1 MLPVQVISTGV
12 DACKILQADLLH
24 SVKLCQIRFGGRTE
38 LATELDPHVV
48 DVCNRLEA
56 VLSHGLRTKALPK
69 KNHSTIKQVTE
80 LVLGGNGQE
89 PVVVFWHFVRDF
101 LTKHE
106 RDRYEQLKQ
115 IYTDN
120 GRGRAWLRSALNEK
134 SLERYMLCLI
144 DAAPEHIS
152 VYYEDWAFL
161 RDQELSNVLPQAAA
175 GLASILFAINI
186 CRAELNQD
194 GGSGIPPEPVI
205 PAPISIPGDKGKS
218 RRRRVPGNIISFDE
232 DDIAGRLEEFS
243 SSVSRS
249 SSSTQNTSPTENV
262 VVIGVECVEPMI
274 DDNGGQ
280 SDIDISG
287 ECDIGSDPDNKK
299 GLRPISNS
307 SIGELIPVPLTE
319 ETQTSEDSLS
329 VPSFSEDA
337 DAGSV
342 ETVEACSGPS
352 GIEVALDSKVAR
364 LQKDMEVLKET
375 NQALKAQ
382 LKLTSRQ
389 HQQDLQTLESRKQ
402 ALDRENEL
410 LKHQLR
416 KYVGAVQMLKQQE
429 GHNEEADLY
438 EKKLVQVA
446 EMHGE
451 LMELNDR
458 LQRCLQ
464 NKDATIKR
472 LRAELESLRGP
483 LLESDDE
490 DLCSPALISLW
501 IPSVFLAG
509 NNSSQHHVY
518 QIHLRICDEEWNVYR
533 RYAQFYLLHKTL
545 KKQYPVI
552 GTFFFPP
559 KKTLGNKDAKF
570 VEERRQRLQQYLR
583 RVMNHLTSSHTLLTT
598 APSKP
603 LLISL
608 MPFFGEQQPVED
620 KRKTSPFS
628 REGPPDSPQYT
639 GL

>member
-1 MLPVQVISTGV
+1 MQS
-12 DACKILQADLLH
+12 
-24 SVKLCQIRFGGRTE
+24 
-38 LATELDPHVV
+38 
-48 DVCNRLEA
+48 
-56 VLSHGLRTKALPK
+56 
-69 KNHSTIKQVTE
+69 
-80 LVLGGNGQE
+80 
-89 PVVVFWHFVRDF
+89 
-101 LTKHE
+101 
-106 RDRYEQLKQ
+106 
-115 IYTDN
+115 
-120 GRGRAWLRSALNEK
+120 
-134 SLERYMLCLI
+134 
-144 DAAPEHIS
+144 
-152 VYYEDWAFL
+152 
-161 RDQELSNVLPQAAA
+161 
-175 GLASILFAINI
+175 
-186 CRAELNQD
+186 
-194 GGSGIPPEPVI
+194 
-205 PAPISIPGDKGKS
+205 
-218 RRRRVPGNIISFDE
+218 
-232 DDIAGRLEEFS
+232 
-243 SSVSRS
+243 
-249 SSSTQNTSPTENV
+249 V
-262 VVIGVECVEPMI
+262 VVIGVECVEPMV

-287 ECDIGSDPDNKK
+287 ECDISSDPDNKHRTDEQVVELDKGRSPPPTAEK
-299 GLRPISNS
+299 GLRPISNC

-342 ETVEACSGPS
+342 EAVEACSGPS

-364 LQKDMEVLKET
+364 LQKDMEALKET

-389 HQQDLQTLESRKQ
+389 HQQDLQTLEVRKQ

-458 LQRCLQ
+458 LQRSLQ

-559 KKTLGNKDAKF
+559 KKTLGNKVGGLFLFARSQCTPK
-570 VEERRQRLQQYLR
+570 
-583 RVMNHLTSSHTLLTT
+583 
-598 APSKP
+598 PSW
-603 LLISL
+603 IC
-608 MPFFGEQQPVED
+608 
-620 KRKTSPFS
+620 
-628 REGPPDSPQYT
+628 
-639 GL
+639 

>member
-1 MLPVQVISTGV
+1 MLAAQAITSQT
-12 DACKILQADLLH
+12 DARKNLQTELLH
-24 SVKLCQIRFGGRTE
+24 SVKLCQTRFGGRTE

-48 DVCNRLEA
+48 DVCNKLEA

-69 KNHSTIKQVTE
+69 KNHSAIKQVTE
-80 LVLGGNGQE
+80 LVLGNNGQE
-89 PVVVFWHFVRDF
+89 PPVFWHFVRDF

-115 IYTDN
+115 IYTDT

-134 SLERYMLCLI
+134 SLERYMLCLT
-144 DAAPEHIS
+144 DALPDHIS
-152 VYYEDWAFL
+152 EYYEDWAFL
-161 RDQELSNVLPQAAA
+161 RDQDLSNVLPPAAA

-186 CRAELNQD
+186 CRPELNHN
-194 GGSGIPPEPVI
+194 GSGGNALEPVI
-205 PAPISIPGDKGKS
+205 PAPTTIPGDKMKN

-232 DDIAGRLEEFS
+232 DDISGS
-243 SSVSRS
+243 IGRS
-249 SSSTQNTSPTENV
+249 SPPTQSTSPTEV
-262 VVIGVECVEPMI
+262 VVIGVECVEPLA
-274 DDNGGQ
+274 DENGGA

-287 ECDIGSDPDNKK
+287 ECDMTTDDENK

-307 SIGELIPVPLTE
+307 NVGELIPVPLTE

-337 DAGSV
+337 DSVSV
-342 ETVEACSGPS
+342 EAVEACSDS
-352 GIEVALDSKVAR
+352 TEVALDSKVAR
-364 LQKDMEVLKET
+364 LQKDLEAMREAT
-375 NQALKAQ
+375 QGLKAQ
-382 LKLTSRQ
+382 LRLQAKQ
-389 HQQDLQTLESRKQ
+389 HQQDRQSLESRNM

-446 EMHGE
+446 EMHAE

-458 LQRCLQ
+458 IQRRLQ
-464 NKDATIKR
+464 NKEATIRR
-472 LRAELESLRGP
+472 LRTELESLRGP

-490 DLCSPALISLW
+490 DLCSPALVSLW
-501 IPSVFLAG
+501 IPSVFLASNEG
-509 NNSSQHHVY
+509 SSHHVY

-570 VEERRQRLQQYLR
+570 VEERRQKLQQYLR
-583 RVMNHLTSSHTLLTT
+583 RVMNHLISSHSLLTT

-608 MPFFGEQQPVED
+608 MPFFGDQPPDV
-620 KRKTSPFS
+620 KQKSSPFS
-628 REGPPDSPQYT
+628 RNSAPDSPQYA